1 LTDRVFSQKLQQ
13 LFSLKKNFNGSD
25 VELLKAGRVFFKS
38 NLLIVVARNE
48 TESKELAGKRKKE
61 ILF

>member
-1 LTDRVFSQKLQQ
+1 